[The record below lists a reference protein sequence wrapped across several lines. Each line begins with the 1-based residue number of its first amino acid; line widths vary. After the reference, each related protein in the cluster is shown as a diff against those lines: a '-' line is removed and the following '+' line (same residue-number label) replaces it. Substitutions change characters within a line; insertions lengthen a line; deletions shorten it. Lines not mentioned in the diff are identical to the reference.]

1 MVSFSISFTPY
12 TSKRFRGLT
21 VLLSSLVLSMA
32 ATGCGQSRAAPAFP
46 LKTGWYYLGPKPTEQ
61 QTADA
66 LARMVDGASDQ
77 RVIKATGERY
87 DFYLPAV
94 IFLEEDGGVLT
105 QREPSRIMMAAGHS
119 QMQFLGHEA
128 GVLVTADGTKVMMG
142 DGTYLFQLDSFSK
155 RPLYNNPAYYGEL
168 TEAGTVTFTARLDP
182 GGEWYVPE
190 MNNAKIPI
198 KDTLVLIAKDRLGKQ
213 P

>member
-1 MVSFSISFTPY
+1 MISSSLTHMPCAL
-12 TSKRFRGLT
+12 RRIRGLA
-21 VLLSSLVLSMA
+21 VLLSAVAISLA
-32 ATGCGQSRAAPAFP
+32 ATGCGPSRAAPAFP

-61 QTADA
+61 QAADA

-128 GVLVTADGTKVMMG
+128 GVLVTVDGTQVMMG
-142 DGTYLFQLDSFSK
+142 DGTYLFQLDTFSK
-155 RPLYNNPAYYGEL
+155 RPLYNNPAFYGEQN
-168 TEAGTVTFTARLDP
+168 EAGTVTFTARLDP